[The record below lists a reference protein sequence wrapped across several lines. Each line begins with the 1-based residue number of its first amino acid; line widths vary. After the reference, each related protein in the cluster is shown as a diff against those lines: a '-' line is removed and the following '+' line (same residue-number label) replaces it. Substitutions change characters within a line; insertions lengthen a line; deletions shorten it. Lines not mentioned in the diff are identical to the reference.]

1 MRLLITGT
9 EGFIGKNVYQK
20 LVKIDDVTK
29 VTCLEKDYMNHI
41 GWESTLAKCVEDC
54 DAILHIGAISDT
66 MLKDPNEML
75 KYNYLFSKELF
86 DLAQI
91 YDKKVVY
98 SSSAANTGESGTP
111 SNIYGWSKYL
121 AEEYGCCRVED
132 FYALRYFNVYG
143 PGEEHKGK
151 MASVAYQAHL
161 KGDFKLFDGKPKRDF
176 VYIDDVVDAT
186 LYPLFNDVES
196 GVYEVGSGKARSFED
211 VLELMNISFDYWHKS
226 NTPKGYQFYTKANSK
241 CFMEGWKPKYDLE
254 KGIKKYKEYLL
265 FDANT

>member
-1 MRLLITGT
+1 MRLLVTGT

-20 LVKIDDVTK
+20 LMKIDDVTK

-41 GWESTLAKCVEDC
+41 GWETTLAKCVDEC

-86 DLAQI
+86 DLALI
-91 YDKKVVY
+91 YEKKVVY
-98 SSSAANTGESGTP
+98 SSSAANTGENGTP

-121 AEEYGCCRVED
+121 AEEYGSCRVKD

-151 MASVAYQAHL
+151 MASVAYQAHSA
-161 KGDFKLFDGKPKRDF
+161 GRFMLFPKKPLRDF

-186 LYPLFNDVES
+186 LYPLFNDVQN
-196 GVYEVGSGKARSFED
+196 GVYEVGSGEARSFED
-211 VLELMNISFDYWHKS
+211 VLELMEIPYEYKGEYEI
-226 NTPKGYQFYTKANSK
+226 PKGYQFYTKSSEIK
-241 CFMEGWKPKYDLE
+241 FMSGWKPKYNLE
-254 KGIKKYKEYLL
+254 KGIKKYKEYL
-265 FDANT
+265 NESM

>member
-1 MRLLITGT
+1 MRLLVTGT

-20 LVKIDDVTK
+20 LMKIDDVTK

-186 LYPLFNDVES
+186 LYPLFNNVMP
-196 GVYEVGSGKARSFED
+196 GVYEVGSGEARSFED
-211 VLELMNISFDYWHKS
+211 VLELMDIPFEYWHENK
-226 NTPKGYQFYTKANSK
+226 TPKGYQFYTKANK
-241 CFMEGWKPKYDLE
+241 KLFMDNWKPIYSLE
-254 KGIKKYKEYLL
+254 KGISKYKKYLNGKSL
-265 FDANT
+265 